1 MVPVLVDF
9 DRMQSN
15 QPRVRYYQSPTPGS
29 SKRITIHRF
38 DRRAIHRVDQDIS
51 DIRAGHLSAAN
62 NPLPPPGKT
71 LGRLGCYQ
79 TIPTRSPI
87 NPKRVETADTANST
101 AIAIQ
106 WVAAFK
112 QFWGGGSIMTL
123 RLGTQWQRAI
133 ATGSLGMLNCTSPQE
148 QVEA

>member
-29 SKRITIHRF
+29 SKRITFHRF
-38 DRRAIHRVDQDIS
+38 DRRAKRRVDQDIS
-51 DIRAGHLSAAN
+51 DMRAGHLSAAN
-62 NPLPPPGKT
+62 NPLPPPGKRRE
-71 LGRLGCYQ
+71 GS
-79 TIPTRSPI
+79 I
-87 NPKRVETADTANST
+87 
-101 AIAIQ
+101 
-106 WVAAFK
+106 AFK

-123 RLGTQWQRAI
+123 RFGTQWQRAI
-133 ATGSLGMLNCTSPQE
+133 ATGSIGILNCTSSQE